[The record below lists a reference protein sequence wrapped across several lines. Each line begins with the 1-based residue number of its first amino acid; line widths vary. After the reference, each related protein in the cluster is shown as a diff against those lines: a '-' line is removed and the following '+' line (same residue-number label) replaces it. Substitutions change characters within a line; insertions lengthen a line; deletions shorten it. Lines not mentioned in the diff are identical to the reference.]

1 MWKCCQRYFFW
12 MDPLFFI
19 VIDIIFT
26 RHRWWPDW
34 QARVPS
40 VFAPRGGGGG
50 ISLWRWHTY
59 SSYGCEGAFKA
70 TTTTITTRRFK
81 KKKQQFCK
89 HFCSLLCMTRTSNVL
104 ASRLVDLYTRNPFS
118 FSFSELRYIPLGF
131 NSRNILQHLTN
142 WTNDMEY

>member
-1 MWKCCQRYFFW
+1 MKVLSKIFLLNGPTILHCHRYHFYQA
-12 MDPLFFI
+12 PLM
-19 VIDIIFT
+19 T
-26 RHRWWPDW
+26 GL
-34 QARVPS
+34 ASESS
-40 VFAPRGGGGG
+40 VGIRSPGRGGGV
-50 ISLWRWHTY
+50 SLWRWHTY
-59 SSYGCEGAFKA
+59 SSYGCDGAFKA
-70 TTTTITTRRFK
+70 TTTTITTRRLK